1 MANKE
6 KIKWLI
12 LLALTALSMW
22 IVLPDHVLHM
32 RKPLPGDKSPITL
45 GLDLAGGLR
54 FVLEVDQAKLEGTS
68 AKDAQARA
76 IKVIRN
82 RIDAM
87 GVAEPN
93 IQSEGTDRIVV
104 ELPGLKAKD
113 RDRALKTIK
122 DVAFLKFCMVH
133 VKNDELI
140 HQLFDRKQAPDGYS
154 ISNMSEPTPDG
165 GSRSFECYLRDPTK
179 GNTNLSEDAIR
190 DAVAVFHAP
199 PGYSML
205 LERHVTRVGQAY
217 YRPYYVKS
225 SPELKGESLT
235 GAGYE
240 YDQMNRPYVTLQLD
254 SSAKTKFWNLTKR
267 YAKEGSENENPNVP
281 RYLAI
286 VLDDNVISA
295 PHLESEIPNGQAIIR
310 GDFTFDAVKDLAL
323 VLRSGSLPAPVK
335 VMSELVVDP
344 SLGADAIASGKN
356 ATIIGC
362 LAVIIFMAGYYFLAG
377 MVANFALIWNVLLLP
392 VTLLVVGALLGM
404 LDPDATGSATSLP
417 TLTLPGIAGIVLTIG
432 MAVDA
437 NVLIYER
444 IREEQHQGKDL
455 KSVLSAGYHK
465 AFSAIFD
472 SHVTTIVSAFI
483 LFWLGSGTV
492 RGFAVTLAA
501 GIALSLYTS
510 LVVTRMVFNLIQE
523 HTSLK
528 RIKML
533 ELFKNVPHINFIGAW
548 KVCAVVS
555 AVVILGSWAMT
566 FHRGKAVLGVE
577 FTGGSSL
584 TFEFKQKVPVAQIDA
599 AIHAIGINDA
609 VPRYQQEVVVQ
620 TGSSAKEYLLVNSGT
635 GESDKIEAAILKAY
649 DKEGFKLAGK
659 VDIGPKM
666 SYELAQRSIFA
677 VGVALLLMAVYIG
690 IRFEFPYAIGAIA
703 SLLHDVLV
711 AVGLY
716 CALGEQLSLNIVA
729 AVLTIIGY
737 SINDTIV
744 VFDRIRENVKLARGK
759 SYYDI
764 ANESINLSLGRT
776 ILTTSVT
783 MLSVLALFLFGGGS
797 LRDLT
802 LCLLIGMTTGVYST
816 VYVATPFVLLFHR
829 EKKVTSI

>member
-1 MANKE
+1 MANKD

-12 LLALTALSMW
+12 LLALTALSLW
-22 IVLPDHVLHM
+22 IVLPTHVLHM
-32 RKPLPGDKSPITL
+32 RKPLPGDKKPITL

-54 FVLEVDQAKLEGTS
+54 YVLEVDQSKVEGS
-68 AKDAQARA
+68 VKDAQARA

-93 IQSEGTDRIVV
+93 IQSEGDSRIVV
-104 ELPGLKAKD
+104 ELPGLQARD
-113 RDRALKTIK
+113 SDRALQNIK

-133 VKNDELI
+133 PKNDELI
-140 HQLFDRKQAPDGYS
+140 RQLFDRKQAPDGYT

-179 GNTNLSEDAIR
+179 GNTNLTEE
-190 DAVAVFHAP
+190 AVREGVATFHAP
-199 PGYSML
+199 PGHSLL
-205 LERHVTRVGQAY
+205 LERHANKRNQVY
-217 YRPYYVKS
+217 YRPYFIKTA
-225 SPELKGESLT
+225 PELKGESLS

-240 YDQMNRPYVTLQLD
+240 YDQLQRPYVTLQLNSD
-254 SSAKTKFWNLTKR
+254 AKTKFWNLTKR
-267 YAKEGSENENPNVP
+267 YAARGSENENPNVP

-295 PHLESEIPNGQAIIR
+295 PHLEDEIPNGQAIIR
-310 GDFTFDAVKDLAL
+310 GDFTFDQVKDLAL
-323 VLRSGSLPAPVK
+323 VLRSGQLPAPVK
-335 VMSELVVDP
+335 VMSTLVVDP
-344 SLGADAIASGKN
+344 ALGADAIASGKR

-362 LAVIIFMAGYYFLAG
+362 LAVVIFMAGYYFLAG

-404 LDPDATGSATSLP
+404 LDPDTTGSAVSLP

-444 IREEQHQGKDL
+444 IREEQHLGRDL
-455 KSVLSAGYHK
+455 KSVLNAGYHK

-483 LFWLGSGTV
+483 LFWLGSGTI

-523 HTSLK
+523 HTNLK
-528 RIKML
+528 SIRML

-548 KVCAVVS
+548 KICAIFS
-555 AVVILGSWAMT
+555 TVVILGSWAMT
-566 FHRGKAVLGVE
+566 LHRGKAVLGVE

-584 TFEFKQKVPVAQIDA
+584 TFVFNQKAPVAAINA
-599 AIHAIGINDA
+599 AITAAGISDA
-609 VPRYQQEVVVQ
+609 VPRYQQEAVVQ
-620 TGSSAKEYLLVNSGT
+620 TGATAKEYLLVNSGSE
-635 GESDKIEAAILKAY
+635 ESDKIVSVLEKTFQAEGLKL
-649 DKEGFKLAGK
+649 FGK
-659 VDIGPKM
+659 VNIGPKM

-690 IRFEFPYAIGAIA
+690 IRFEFPYAIGAIV

-711 AVGLY
+711 AIGLY

-759 SYYDI
+759 SYREI

-829 EKKVTSI
+829 EKKVVSI

>member
-12 LLALTALSMW
+12 LLAMTALSLW
-22 IVLPDHVLHM
+22 IVLPEHILHM
-32 RKPLPGDKSPITL
+32 RQPLPTDRKSITL

-54 FVLEVDQAKLEGTS
+54 YVLEVDQSKVEGS
-68 AKDAQARA
+68 VKDAQARA

-93 IQSEGTDRIVV
+93 IQSEGDSRIVV
-104 ELPGLKAKD
+104 ELPGLQAKD
-113 RDRALKTIK
+113 SDRALQNIK

-133 VKNDELI
+133 PKNDELI
-140 HQLFDRKQAPDGYS
+140 HQLFDRKQAPDGYT
-154 ISNMSEPTPDG
+154 ISNISEPTPDG
-165 GSRSFECYLRDPTK
+165 GSRSFECYLRDPAK
-179 GNTNLSEDAIR
+179 GNTNLTEE
-190 DAVAVFHAP
+190 AVREGVATFHAP

-205 LERHVTRVGQAY
+205 LERHANQNKQVY
-217 YRPYYVKS
+217 YKPYFIKTT
-225 SPELKGESLT
+225 PELKGESLS

-267 YAKEGSENENPNVP
+267 FAKNGSENESPTIP

-295 PHLESEIPNGQAIIR
+295 PHLEDEIPNGQAIIR
-310 GDFTFDAVKDLAL
+310 GDFTFDQVKDLAL
-323 VLRSGSLPAPVK
+323 VLRSGQLPAPVK
-335 VMSELVVDP
+335 VMSTLVVDP
-344 SLGADAIASGKN
+344 ALGADSIAAGKR

-362 LAVIIFMAGYYFLAG
+362 LAVVIFMAGYYFLAG

-392 VTLLVVGALLGM
+392 VTLLVVGAILGM
-404 LDPDATGSATSLP
+404 LDPDTAGSAVSLP

-444 IREEQHQGKDL
+444 IREEQHLGRDL
-455 KSVLSAGYHK
+455 KSVLTAGYHK

-483 LFWLGSGTV
+483 LFWLGSGTI

-510 LVVTRMVFNLIQE
+510 LVVTRMVFNQIQE

-528 RIKML
+528 RIRML

-555 AVVILGSWAMT
+555 TVVILGSWAMT
-566 FHRGKAVLGVE
+566 FHRGRAVLGVE

-584 TFEFKQKVPVAQIDA
+584 TFVFNQKVPVAAIDA
-599 AIHAIGINDA
+599 AIHSAGISDA
-609 VPRYQQEVVVQ
+609 VPRYQQEAIVQ
-620 TGSSAKEYLLVNSGT
+620 TGSNAKEYLLVNSGSE
-635 GESDKIEAAILKAY
+635 ESDKIVTTLEKSFQN
-649 DKEGFKLAGK
+649 EGFKLFGK
-659 VDIGPKM
+659 VNIGPKM

-802 LCLLIGMTTGVYST
+802 FCLLIGMTTGVYST

-829 EKKVTSI
+829 EKKVVSI

>member
-6 KIKWLI
+6 KIKWLL
-12 LLALTALSMW
+12 LLAMTALSLW
-22 IVLPDHVLHM
+22 IVLPEHILRM
-32 RKPLPGDKSPITL
+32 RKPLPSDRKTITL

-54 FVLEVDQAKLEGTS
+54 YVLEVDASKVEGS
-68 AKDAQARA
+68 VKDAQARA

-93 IQSEGTDRIVV
+93 IQSEGDSRIVV
-104 ELPGLKAKD
+104 ELPGLQAKD
-113 RDRALKTIK
+113 SDRALQNIK

-133 VKNDELI
+133 PKSDELI
-140 HQLFDRKQAPDGYS
+140 HQLFDRKQAPDGYT
-154 ISNMSEPTPDG
+154 ISNMSEMTPDG
-165 GSRSFECYLRDPTK
+165 GSRSFECYLRDPSK
-179 GNTNLSEDAIR
+179 GNTNLTEDAVR
-190 DAVAVFHAP
+190 EGVSTFHAP

-205 LERHVTRVGQAY
+205 LERHVAKNSQVY
-217 YRPYYVKS
+217 YLPYFIKS
-225 SPELKGESLT
+225 TPELKGESLS

-267 YAKEGSENENPNVP
+267 YAARGSENESPNVR

-295 PHLESEIPNGQAIIR
+295 PHLEDEIPNGQAIIR
-310 GDFTFDAVKDLAL
+310 GDFTFDQVKDLAL
-323 VLRSGSLPAPVK
+323 VLRSGQLPAPVK
-335 VMSELVVDP
+335 VMSTLVVDP
-344 SLGADAIASGKN
+344 ALGADSIAAGKR

-362 LAVIIFMAGYYFLAG
+362 LAVVIFMAGYYFLAG

-392 VTLLVVGALLGM
+392 VTLLVVGAILGM
-404 LDPDATGSATSLP
+404 LDPDTAGSAVSLP

-444 IREEQHQGKDL
+444 IREEQHLGRDL
-455 KSVLSAGYHK
+455 KSVLTAGYHK

-472 SHVTTIVSAFI
+472 SHVTTIFSAFI
-483 LFWLGSGTV
+483 LFWLGSGTI

-510 LVVTRMVFNLIQE
+510 LVVTRMVFNQIQE

-528 RIKML
+528 RIRML

-548 KVCAVVS
+548 KVCAVLS
-555 AVVILGSWAMT
+555 TVVILGSWAMT

-584 TFEFKQKVPVAQIDA
+584 TFVFNQKVPVKEIDA
-599 AIHAIGINDA
+599 AIHQAGISDA
-609 VPRYQQEVVVQ
+609 VPRYQQEAIVQ
-620 TGSSAKEYLLVNSGT
+620 TGASAKEYLLVNSGSE
-635 GESDKIEAAILKAY
+635 ESDKIVSTLEKAFQPQGLKL
-649 DKEGFKLAGK
+649 FGK
-659 VDIGPKM
+659 VNIGPKM

-802 LCLLIGMTTGVYST
+802 FCLLIGMTTGVYST

-829 EKKVTSI
+829 EKKVVSI